1 MFKTLVV
8 IAGPTAVGK
17 TALSI
22 EIANCFNTEII
33 SADSRQFYKE
43 ISIGTAKPTKKELGQ
58 CKHHFIGNI
67 SLKEQYSAAQFE
79 HDSLS
84 LCSSLFELH
93 DLIILTGGSGLYI
106 DALCH
111 GFDETPSSSPAVR
124 KALDV
129 LFKEKGIEALQQRL
143 STIDP
148 EYAAKVDINNPQRL
162 MRALEI
168 NEVSGQN
175 MSFFQK
181 GQAKHRPFNI
191 LKICL
196 TMNRAM
202 LYERIN
208 KRVDKMIKEGL
219 EDEAL
224 AWYHLKN
231 LNALQTVGYKEFFDY
246 FEGKMSYVDTVEKI
260 KQNSRNYAKRQLTWF
275 KRDKLYHWFDVDLD
289 KKNIIPFIQERLRT
303 Y

>member
-22 EIANCFNTEII
+22 EIANYFNTEII

-43 ISIGTAKPTKKELGQ
+43 ISIGTAKPTPKELSQ
-58 CKHHFIGNI
+58 CKHHFINNI
-67 SLKEQYSAAQFE
+67 SLKENYSAAQFE
-79 HDSLS
+79 HDALS
-84 LCSSLFELH
+84 LCTSLFAIH
-93 DLIILTGGSGLYI
+93 NQIILTGGSGLYI
-106 DALCH
+106 DALCN
-111 GFDETPSSSPAVR
+111 GFDEAPASSPMVR
-124 KALDV
+124 KELEELLIAN
-129 LFKEKGIEALQQRL
+129 GIEALQQNL
-143 STIDP
+143 KNIDP
-148 EYAAKVDINNPQRL
+148 EYAAKVDMNNPQRL

-168 NEVSGQN
+168 NKVSGQN

-181 GQAKHRPFNI
+181 GQAKQRPFHI

-196 TMNRAM
+196 TMDREI

-208 KRVDKMIKEGL
+208 KRVDKMLSEGL

-231 LNALQTVGYKEFFDY
+231 INALQTVGYKEFFDY
-246 FEGKMSYVDTVEKI
+246 FEGKMSYNETVEKI

-275 KRDKLYHWFDVDLD
+275 KRDKSYHWFDVNLERN
-289 KKNIIPFIQERLRT
+289 KIIPFIQQKLT
-303 Y
+303 TN

>member
-1 MFKTLVV
+1 MQKTLIV

-22 EIANCFNTEII
+22 DFAKQLRTEII

-43 ISIGTAKPTKKELGQ
+43 ISIGTAKPTVKELSA
-58 CKHHFIGNI
+58 CTHHFINHI
-67 SLKEQYSAAQFE
+67 HLKDNYSAAQYE
-79 HDSLS
+79 QEALI
-84 LCSSLFELH
+84 LCERLFETYNEL
-93 DLIILTGGSGLYI
+93 ILTGGSGLYI
-106 DALCH
+106 DALCN
-111 GFDETPSSSPAVR
+111 GFDEAPPSDP
-124 KALDV
+124 V
-129 LFKEKGIEALQQRL
+129 LRATLEDLFQKEGLVALQNKL
-143 STIDP
+143 KDIDAD
-148 EYAAKVDINNPQRL
+148 YAKIVDIHNPQRI

-168 NEVSGQN
+168 NLISGKN

-181 GQAKHRPFNI
+181 GIAKERPFKI

-196 TMNRAM
+196 SMERAL

-208 KRVDKMIKEGL
+208 KRVDAMINAGL

-224 AWYHLKN
+224 AYYHLKN

-246 FEGKMSYVDTVEKI
+246 FEGKMSYSETVEKI

-275 KRDKLYHWFDVDLD
+275 KRDKQYYWFDIIHERDL
-289 KKNIIPFIQERLRT
+289 IMPFILNQIKH
-303 Y
+303 